1 MIDGEKMNKAEDF
14 QYEYFSS
21 VAQRKVEWLWYPYIP
36 YGKLTILQGDPG
48 EGKSTFMLNVAA
60 LLTKGKNMPDGF
72 PVSEPQNVVYQTAE
86 DNLADTV
93 KPRLILAGA
102 DCNKIAYIVDE
113 ENPLTLEDSRIER
126 VIQQTSARLFILDP
140 LQAYLSQ
147 NSDMFSAGRMR
158 SQLKR
163 LADIAARHKCAV
175 VIIGHMNKASGEK
188 NLYRG
193 LGSIDIAAIARSVLM
208 ITRDRND
215 SSIRYMFPVK
225 SSLAPEGAV
234 VAFSFDRKS
243 GLKWLDHCDVSR
255 SQIEQYTFD
264 ESKKSLATRIMLEM
278 LSDEDVRSSD
288 ITGKLK
294 LMDVSER
301 TIHTAKKVLG
311 ITSYR
316 KDSVWYWHLPNETDA
331 LLRRRKDAK

>member
-1 MIDGEKMNKAEDF
+1 MSDGEKMNKAEDF

-72 PVSEPQNVVYQTAE
+72 PVHEPQNVVYQTAE

-102 DCNKIAYIVDE
+102 DCDKIAYIVDE

-126 VIQQTSARLFILDP
+126 VIHETKARLFILDP

-147 NSDMFSAGRMR
+147 DTDMFSAGRMR
-158 SQLKR
+158 NQLKR
-163 LADIAARHKCAV
+163 LADIAAKQKCAV
-175 VIIGHMNKASGEK
+175 VIIGHMNKSSSEK

-208 ITRDRND
+208 ITRDKGD
-215 SSIRYMFPVK
+215 ASIRYMFPVK

-234 VAFSFDRKS
+234 VAFSFDKKH
-243 GLKWLDHCDVSR
+243 GLVWLDHCNINKSE
-255 SQIEQYTFD
+255 IEQYSYD
-264 ESKKSLATRIMLEM
+264 ESKKALAIRIMQEM
-278 LSDEDVRSSD
+278 LSEGDTRSSD
-288 ITGKLK
+288 VTGKLK
-294 LMDVSER
+294 LMGVSER

-316 KDSVWYWHLPNETDA
+316 KDSAWYWHLPNETDA